1 MLLQDFT
8 YSNHD
13 VTSRTQLCQD
23 VTISNSPSKPKSAA
37 VSKHMSGIR
46 TKRTGVEQRARKVLR
61 GERIKFKGNVK
72 SLPGSPDLVIPELGL
87 VIFVNGCF
95 WHGCPRCYT
104 APKHNRAWWNKK
116 IAGNRRRDRRVTRK
130 LRDQG
135 YSVIHLW
142 EHDSDKRMQV
152 RVRGALKRQYA
163 GRRS

>member
-23 VTISNSPSKPKSAA
+23 VTISNSPPKPKSAA

-142 EHDSDKRMQV
+142 EHDSDERMQI
-152 RVRGALKRQYA
+152 RI
-163 GRRS
+163 RRAKKPRLRAR

>member
-8 YSNHD
+8 YSNHE
-13 VTSRTQLCQD
+13 VAKRTQACQD
-23 VTISNSPSKPKSAA
+23 VTISNSPPKPKSAA

-61 GERIKFKGNVK
+61 GERVKFKGNVK

-87 VIFVNGCF
+87 AIFVNGCF

-116 IAGNRRRDRRVTRK
+116 ISANRRRDRRVTRK
-130 LRDQG
+130 LRNQG
-135 YSVIHLW
+135 FSVIRLW

>member
-142 EHDSDKRMQV
+142 EHDSDSRMAT
-152 RVRGALKRQYA
+152 RVRGAVSRVTT
-163 GRRS
+163 

>member
-116 IAGNRRRDRRVTRK
+116 IAGNRRRDRRVARK

-152 RVRGALKRQYA
+152 RVRGALK
-163 GRRS
+163 SSKK

>member
-1 MLLQDFT
+1 VLLQHFT
-8 YSNHD
+8 YSKYE
-13 VTSRTQLCQD
+13 VTSRSQLCQD
-23 VTISNSPSKPKSAA
+23 VTISNSPPKPKSAA

-61 GERIKFKGNVK
+61 CEGLKFKGNVK
-72 SLPGSPDLVIPELGL
+72 SLPGSPDLVIPALGL

-104 APKHNRAWWNKK
+104 APKHNRTWWNKK
-116 IAGNRRRDRRVTRK
+116 ISGNRRRDRRVTQK
-130 LRDQG
+130 LRGRG

-152 RVRGALKRQYA
+152 RVRGALKTLKK
-163 GRRS
+163 

>member
-8 YSNHD
+8 YSNLE
-13 VTSRTQLCQD
+13 VSRRTQLCQD
-23 VTISNSPSKPKSAA
+23 VTISNSPPKPKSAA

-61 GERIKFKGNVK
+61 GERVKFKGNVK

-116 IAGNRRRDRRVTRK
+116 ISANRKRDRRVTRK
-130 LRDQG
+130 LRNQG

-152 RVRGALKRQYA
+152 RVRGAL
-163 GRRS
+163 RSSKK

>member
-1 MLLQDFT
+1 MLVQDFT
-8 YSNHD
+8 YPNHE
-13 VTSRTQLCQD
+13 VTNRSQLCQD
-23 VTISNSPSKPKSAA
+23 VTISNLPPKPKSEA

-61 GERIKFKGNVK
+61 GERVKFKGNVK

-116 IAGNRRRDRRVTRK
+116 IADNRRRDRRVTRK
-130 LRDQG
+130 LRYRG

-152 RVRGALKRQYA
+152 RVRGALK
-163 GRRS
+163 SSKK

>member
-1 MLLQDFT
+1 VLLQDFT
-8 YSNHD
+8 YSNHE
-13 VTSRTQLCQD
+13 VSRRTQLCQD
-23 VTISNSPSKPKSAA
+23 VTISNSPPKPKSAA

-61 GERIKFKGNVK
+61 GERVKFKGNVK

-116 IAGNRRRDRRVTRK
+116 ISANRKRDRRVTRK
-130 LRDQG
+130 LRNQG

-152 RVRGALKRQYA
+152 RVRGAL
-163 GRRS
+163 RSSKK